1 MIEQAGELAEQ
12 KLASVKG
19 AKLFQLQV
27 KEVREKLRNK
37 LETELFQ
44 VIEDYFRA
52 RVCSGEPSPHMKTQ
66 RNLEGMVEKYFRD
79 VKNELEIGLLA
90 QYWCF
95 GKEEPYDT
103 VLKRW
108 EELVGV
114 LIRCGECGGTLV
126 RMRELLGRLFRKY
139 HSELKQIL
147 YEDMLRHYPDF

>member
-66 RNLEGMVEKYFRD
+66 RNLEGMVEKYF
-79 VKNELEIGLLA
+79 
-90 QYWCF
+90 
-95 GKEEPYDT
+95 
-103 VLKRW
+103 
-108 EELVGV
+108 
-114 LIRCGECGGTLV
+114 
-126 RMRELLGRLFRKY
+126 
-139 HSELKQIL
+139 
-147 YEDMLRHYPDF
+147 